1 MRVAVAM
8 SGGVDSSVA
17 AALLKDAGYDVLG
30 ITMHIWSDYGITSRD
45 KRKNSCCAPCH
56 IDDAKMVAHQL
67 GIPHY
72 VMDFRSEFDRQVV
85 DYFCREYLAGR
96 TPNPCIPCN
105 KKIKFGSLLTRAREL
120 GAEYIATG
128 HYARIEKDERGRF
141 LLKCARDKVKDQ
153 TYFLFNLSQKQLKH
167 IMFPLDNLFKG
178 RTREVARNL
187 GLKIAEKPDSQQ
199 VCFIDQHY
207 KQLLKERFPRKIKP
221 GEILDTQ
228 GQHMGFH
235 HGAPL
240 YTIGQRRG
248 LGIALGYPLY
258 VTHID
263 AAANTITVGE
273 REDLYCDSL
282 VANRCK
288 MASDVDLTQPRLVKA
303 KIRST
308 HKAAR
313 AIISSMDKGRIKV
326 RFAQAQSAVTPG
338 QAVVFYEGD
347 TVLGGGWIEA

>member
-17 AALLKDAGYDVLG
+17 AALLKNEGYDVLG
-30 ITMHIWSDYGITSRD
+30 VTMHIWSDYGIASSD
-45 KRKNSCCAPCH
+45 KRKSSCCAPCH
-56 IDDAKMVAHQL
+56 IDDARMVAHQL

-72 VMDFRSEFDRQVV
+72 VMDFRSEFERQVV

-105 KKIKFGSLLTRAREL
+105 QKIKFGSLFSKVKEL
-120 GAEYIATG
+120 GVEFIATG
-128 HYARIEKDERGRF
+128 HYAVIEKGERGCL
-141 LLKCARDKVKDQ
+141 LLKRARDKSKDQ
-153 TYFLFNLSQKQLKH
+153 SYFLFNLSQKQLEH
-167 IMFPLDNLFKG
+167 IMFPLGELTKG
-178 RTREVARNL
+178 RTRNIARNL

-199 VCFIDQHY
+199 VCFIDRHY
-207 KQLLKERFPRKIKP
+207 ERLLKERFPNKIEP
-221 GEILDTQ
+221 GEILDTK
-228 GQHMGFH
+228 GQRVGFH

-263 AAANTITVGE
+263 AAANTITVGS
-273 REDLYCDSL
+273 RDDLYRNSL
-282 VANRCK
+282 MAVRCR
-288 MASDVDLTQPRLVKA
+288 MVSGVDLTQPHLVQV

-313 AIISSMDKGRIKV
+313 AIITPVDKGRIRVK
-326 RFAQAQSAVTPG
+326 FAYAQSAVTPG

-347 TVLGGGWIEA
+347 TVLGGGWIEE